1 VIPERFDSRATP
13 ASNGRAANGVLD
25 PWVIASLVVGTAL
38 RFVNVGAAPLW
49 FDETFSVY
57 HTSFP
62 WHGFVNAVI
71 QDNQAPIYY
80 ATLKAW
86 TALAGTSP
94 AAMRI
99 PGLVA
104 SAACIP
110 LVAACAYVLAG
121 TRAARAAA
129 WLTAVSPYLIQHAQD
144 ARPYAMLAAF
154 AVADFL
160 VLLRFVTG
168 RSRRLGILWVLLA
181 VAVIETHYYGI
192 FFLAGQ
198 GLALLILHPRPLRS
212 WLPAGVVAGTLCA
225 AAVVAAAKQASGVF
239 AGQYVLGVSALPGVV
254 WSMLTGYT
262 LMPTSE
268 ALHAL
273 GPRAI
278 LPDLPLALAAAAAF
292 GVIAW
297 HAFRRLDAR
306 ARVVV
311 LATFGVAL
319 LLPFAYRVA
328 AGAGV
333 HPRYFAA
340 AFAPLAV
347 IVAAGMA
354 PPAPTARG
362 IATAVLAIVMLYATA
377 LHLADPAH
385 GREDV
390 LAAGAWLDANVP
402 PDEEILI
409 TSTEMEH
416 LARFHWPQ
424 RRFRLF
430 PSARGVIKPS
440 DVSSVAESLPFTTP
454 DRSIFIVG
462 RAWLSDPDGRLQKEL
477 ADRYPSCPGTDV
489 RGIRILCFRPQQ
501 RNTTVAGVRR

>member
-1 VIPERFDSRATP
+1 
-13 ASNGRAANGVLD
+13 
-25 PWVIASLVVGTAL
+25 
-38 RFVNVGAAPLW
+38 
-49 FDETFSVY
+49 
-57 HTSFP
+57 
-62 WHGFVNAVI
+62 
-71 QDNQAPIYY
+71 
-80 ATLKAW
+80 
-86 TALAGTSP
+86 
-94 AAMRI
+94 
-99 PGLVA
+99 
-104 SAACIP
+104 
-110 LVAACAYVLAG
+110 
-121 TRAARAAA
+121 
-129 WLTAVSPYLIQHAQD
+129 
-144 ARPYAMLAAF
+144 MLAAF

-160 VLLRFVTG
+160 VLLRFLTG
-168 RSRRLGILWVLLA
+168 RSRRLGFLWVLLA

-198 GLALLILHPRPLRS
+198 GLALVILHPRPARS
-212 WLPAGVVAGTLCA
+212 WLPAGIVAGALCG
-225 AAVVAAAKQASGVF
+225 AAVIAAAAKASGVF

-278 LPDLPLALAAAAAF
+278 LPDLPLALAAAPAF
-292 GVIAW
+292 AVIAW
-297 HAFRRLDAR
+297 YALRDLDAR
-306 ARVVV
+306 ARVAV

-340 AFAPLAV
+340 AFAPLV
-347 IVAAGMA
+347 VVVAAGMG
-354 PPAPTARG
+354 PPARTARG
-362 IATAVLAIVMLYATA
+362 VATVVLAAVMVLATV

-390 LAAGAWLDANVP
+390 IAAGRWLDANVP

-424 RRFRLF
+424 RHFRLF
-430 PSARGVIKPS
+430 PTERGAITP
-440 DVSSVAESLPFTTP
+440 DEVANVADSLPFTTP
-454 DRSIFIVG
+454 ERSIFIVG

-477 ADRYPSCPGTDV
+477 AERYQSCPGADV
-489 RGIRILCFRPQQ
+489 RGIRILCFKPQPQ
-501 RNTTVAGVRR
+501 TTTVARVRR